1 MTKREKQRFNNAID
15 REYQRERRQ
24 QGCFQAVLGLF
35 LWFGVLIFVYYCAK
49 TM

>member
-1 MTKREKQRFNNAID
+1 MTQHEKQRFNNAI
-15 REYQRERRQ
+15 ESQYNKERRQ
-24 QGCFQAVLGLF
+24 RGCAQALLGLF